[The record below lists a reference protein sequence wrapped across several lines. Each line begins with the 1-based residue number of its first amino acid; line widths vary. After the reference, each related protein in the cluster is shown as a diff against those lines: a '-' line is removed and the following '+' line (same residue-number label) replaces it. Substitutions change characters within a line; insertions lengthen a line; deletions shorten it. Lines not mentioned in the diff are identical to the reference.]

1 METPIGTSHS
11 HAPSLGYSPCSA
23 GGLASAPG
31 SVGALAFASPA
42 AGTPASTASGDI
54 LYGSYTTVNDVLAD
68 CEQLWGELLRES
80 GHPVTSLQMRLKD
93 KEAKL
98 NFAKLLRRKLLA
110 AYPDLATR
118 KELKIPKALSHS
130 LFMLAVCNLPAFLS
144 LTCPSLLVQTCVGG
158 VKHHSKHAG

>member
-1 METPIGTSHS
+1 METPISTPQS
-11 HAPSLGYSPCSA
+11 HAPSLGFSPGSVGLGCSPGSV
-23 GGLASAPG
+23 GGLVSAPG
-31 SVGALAFASPA
+31 SASALAFASPA

-54 LYGSYTTVNDVLAD
+54 LCGSYTTVNDVLAA
-68 CEQLWGELLRES
+68 CEQVWGELLRES

-110 AYPDLATR
+110 AYPDLAAR

-130 LFMLAVCNLPAFLS
+130 FFMLTVR
-144 LTCPSLLVQTCVGG
+144 SLLVQGISPCFLVTDL
-158 VKHHSKHAG
+158 S